1 MSLISSVF
9 IATSL
14 DGFIA
19 RKDGS
24 IDWLDDANKM
34 VPRGTDLGY
43 EAFMKGI
50 DILIMGRNSYEKV
63 RSFGFWPYGDKPVIV
78 LTSREL
84 HIPED
89 LVGTVSSSSETPR
102 ELSERLAIEGF
113 QRAYIDGGYTIQQ
126 FLNDGLIDDI
136 TITTIPV
143 ILGDGIS
150 LFEKTNKDI
159 LLKHT
164 NTKSYEFGFVQTS
177 YNVINNS

>member
-19 RKDGS
+19 RKNGS
-24 IDWLDDANKM
+24 IDWLDNANKE
-34 VPRGTDLGY
+34 VPSDADLGY
-43 EAFMKGI
+43 DRFIKDI
-50 DILIMGRNSYEKV
+50 DIIIMGRNSYEKV
-63 RSFGFWPYGDKPVIV
+63 ISFGFWPYGDKPLIV

-89 LVGTVSSSSETPR
+89 LVDTVSSSSETPK
-102 ELSERLAIEGF
+102 ELSERLAIDGF
-113 QRAYIDGGYTIQQ
+113 RRAYIDGGYTIQQ

-150 LFEKTNKDI
+150 LFGKTKKDI